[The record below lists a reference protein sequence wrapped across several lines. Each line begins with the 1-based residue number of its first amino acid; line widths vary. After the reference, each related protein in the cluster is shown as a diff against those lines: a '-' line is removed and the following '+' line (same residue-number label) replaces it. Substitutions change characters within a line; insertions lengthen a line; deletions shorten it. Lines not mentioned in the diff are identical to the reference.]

1 LWGDPELPVFAR
13 PLAAPADPPI
23 SIAWD
28 APDRLKISLPAKP
41 FGQQIA
47 EQYAVRLF
55 PGSETAAMVRE
66 APHGSLRMLTPVH
79 FFRLPLP
86 KGFVAAGYATLKRPE
101 DNSHR
106 AVFRVDPAD
115 RFLYVLYFPKK
126 ESPGETFALQ
136 FVNPR
141 PVGSVSADG
150 APAARSPLQ

>member
-1 LWGDPELPVFAR
+1 VV
-13 PLAAPADPPI
+13 
-23 SIAWD
+23 
-28 APDRLKISLPAKP
+28 
-41 FGQQIA
+41 

-66 APHGSLRMLTPVH
+66 APHESLRMLTPVH

-86 KGFVAAGYATLKRPE
+86 HGFVAAAYDALRRTE
-101 DNSHR
+101 DSTRR
-106 AVFRVDPAD
+106 AVFRVDPAG

-126 ESPGETFALQ
+126 ESPGEAFTLQ

-150 APAARSPLQ
+150 VPAARSPLP